1 MHFSFVFDSFPLFYA
16 KRPNRS
22 RRSLIFFKDQ
32 RYRFAPVGL
41 WKMSIRSF
49 SKSNRSQKTID
60 SIENP
65 MIEFPTLPAY
75 DSAAAGSSL
84 SSLWHLN
91 SYCRRTYV
99 QTPQV
104 LSGSRKFTDT
114 LVKSVGENLI
124 NFIKKQKS
132 SWNLFNKEPIL
143 QKCMTNSC
151 LKHDF
156 AWCETRNEVD
166 EFFLL

>member
-1 MHFSFVFDSFPLFYA
+1 MIESISSILKSRLWWNWSFDPNKRSIQSKKMHFSFVFDSFPLFYA

-65 MIEFPTLPAY
+65 MIEFPTLPKP
-75 DSAAAGSSL
+75 DL
-84 SSLWHLN
+84 SWKTRFSGPDALLCYSQIVRLWL
-91 SYCRRTYV
+91 
-99 QTPQV
+99 
-104 LSGSRKFTDT
+104 K
-114 LVKSVGENLI
+114 
-124 NFIKKQKS
+124 NFP
-132 SWNLFNKEPIL
+132 N
-143 QKCMTNSC
+143 
-151 LKHDF
+151 
-156 AWCETRNEVD
+156 
-166 EFFLL
+166 